1 MGTADCGLWNG
12 VDERFGIM
20 WEKGCRRF
28 GIGQNKSMDNKD
40 LKLRTKHFAIG
51 IIRICEGL
59 PKSRSA
65 EVIGKQLLRSGT
77 SVGSN
82 YRAACRARSPADFIA
97 KMGIVEEEC
106 DESIYWME
114 LLIETELLQEQ
125 AVKDLLDEANQ
136 LLAITIASIK
146 TTRKINNVDRLLKLH
161 DQLSATSCWYS
172 WSAISTSEFIIPQST
187 FRIHHSSLRIPH
199 SPFPIQHSP
208 FRLHPSKSP
217 CSSPF

>member
-1 MGTADCGLWNG
+1 MVCSRDSAEMDSPYRMRNADCGMRNVECGLRTADCGMRNVEFGMWNG

-59 PKSRSA
+59 SKSRSA

-136 LLAITIASIK
+136 LLPITVASIK
-146 TTRKINNVDRLLKLH
+146 TTRKNK
-161 DQLSATSCWYS
+161 
-172 WSAISTSEFIIPQST
+172 
-187 FRIHHSSLRIPH
+187 
-199 SPFPIQHSP
+199 
-208 FRLHPSKSP
+208 
-217 CSSPF
+217 